1 MELCYFGESSGQDQ
15 TMATY
20 KIKLVSQTNA
30 TVLIVALLAVIITI
44 ACVFFP
50 HGTHNSG
57 LTALLLIADMAIAW
71 YGWQL
76 VVVGRT
82 EWTISETEVNVVWT
96 RKFPLA
102 AVEDYHLKWTDIK
115 NIRKGFDPNY
125 DIVYIV
131 LNAGE
136 EIRFIHSPI
145 TMRDD
150 FRDCLVELYRIFGEK
165 HKSH

>member
-1 MELCYFGESSGQDQ
+1 MM
-15 TMATY
+15 TTY
-20 KIKLVSQTNA
+20 KVKLVSQTNA
-30 TVLIVALLAVIITI
+30 AVLIILLLAAFLTS
-44 ACVFFP
+44 AGLFFP
-50 HGTHNSG
+50 HGVHNSS
-57 LTALLLIADMAIAW
+57 LTILMIMADMAIAW

-82 EWTISETEVNVVWT
+82 EWTVSETEVNVVWT
-96 RKFPLA
+96 RKFLFA
-102 AVEDYHLKWTDIK
+102 TVDDYHLKWSDIK

-131 LNAGE
+131 LNSGE

-165 HKSH
+165 NKSH